1 MTESNES
8 AIAATVDHL
17 IAVAGLTITEAERD
31 YFIRSYPF
39 VQESLQH
46 LRIPEARDA
55 EPALI
60 YPALSYPPAP
70 SRNGKG

>member
-1 MTESNES
+1 MTDPDKN

-17 IAVAGLTITEAERD
+17 IAVAGLTVTEAERD

-46 LRIPEARDA
+46 LRIPEARTA

-60 YPALSYPPAP
+60 YSADNQ
-70 SRNGKG
+70 R